1 MSPLPHRL
9 PRVEQ
14 EIQKEISQML
24 LRELKDPRLGF
35 VTITRI
41 EATKDLR
48 LARVYYSVMG
58 DDAKQEK
65 SKKAL
70 EAANGFI
77 RKRLGERLRLRVT
90 PEIQFYRDDSIER
103 NLRIT
108 KLLDGLK
115 GESKTE

>member
-9 PRVEQ
+9 PRVEH

-24 LRELKDPRLGF
+24 LQELKDPRLGF
-35 VTITRI
+35 ITITRI

-70 EAANGFI
+70 ETAKGYI

-90 PEIQFYRDDSIER
+90 PEIQFYWDDSIEKS
-103 NLRIT
+103 LRIT

-115 GESKTE
+115 GESETE